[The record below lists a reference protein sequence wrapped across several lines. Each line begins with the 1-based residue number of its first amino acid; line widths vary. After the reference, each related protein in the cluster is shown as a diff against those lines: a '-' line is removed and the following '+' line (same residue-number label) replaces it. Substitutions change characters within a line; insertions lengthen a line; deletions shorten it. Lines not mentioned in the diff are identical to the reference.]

1 MTIGE
6 RIKKKRNE
14 KGFSLRE
21 LAGKVDLSASF
32 LSQIEQGKA
41 SPSIENLKK
50 IANYLEVKVSYLIEE
65 EDEALG
71 SFHIKKEDRKYV
83 ESIDSK
89 TSIALLTSSK
99 IEKNMEPIMYEI
111 KPGGESGRGFF
122 NHNGEEFIY
131 IVEGTLDIYIEDQL
145 TTLNEGDSFYF
156 KSSLNHR
163 FKNNGKKI
171 NKSYMDSN
179 PAYILIEP
187 E

>member
-14 KGFSLRE
+14 KNFSLRE
-21 LAGKVDLSASF
+21 LASKVDLSASF

-65 EDEALG
+65 EDESLG
-71 SFHIKKEDRKYV
+71 SFHIKREDRKFV

-122 NHNGEEFIY
+122 NHNGEEFVY
-131 IVEGTLDIYIEDQL
+131 IIEGSLDIYIEDQL

-163 FKNNGKKI
+163 FKNNGKKLTKAI
-171 NKSYMDSN
+171 WVVT
-179 PAYILIEP
+179 PP
-187 E
+187 TF

>member
-65 EDEALG
+65 EDETLG
-71 SFHIKKEDRKYV
+71 SFHIKKEERKYV

-131 IVEGTLDIYIEDQL
+131 IIEGSLDIYIENQL

-163 FKNNGKKI
+163 FKNNGKKLTKAI
-171 NKSYMDSN
+171 WVVT
-179 PAYILIEP
+179 PP
-187 E
+187 TF

>member
-71 SFHIKKEDRKYV
+71 SFHIKKGDRKYV

-163 FKNNGKKI
+163 FKNNGKKLTKAI
-171 NKSYMDSN
+171 WIVT
-179 PAYILIEP
+179 PP
-187 E
+187 TF

>member
-14 KGFSLRE
+14 KDFSLRE
-21 LAGKVDLSASF
+21 LAAKVDLSASF

-50 IANYLEVKVSYLIEE
+50 IATYLEVKVSYLIED
-65 EDEALG
+65 EDESLG
-71 SFHIKKEDRKYV
+71 SYHIRKEDRRYV

-111 KPGGESGRGFF
+111 KPGGESGRGSF

-156 KSSLNHR
+156 KSTLNHR
-163 FKNNGKKI
+163 FKNNGKKLTKAI
-171 NKSYMDSN
+171 WVVT
-179 PAYILIEP
+179 PP
-187 E
+187 TF

>member
-122 NHNGEEFIY
+122 IHNGEEFIY

-163 FKNNGKKI
+163 FKNNGKKLTKAI
-171 NKSYMDSN
+171 WIVT
-179 PAYILIEP
+179 PP
-187 E
+187 TF

>member
-6 RIKKKRNE
+6 KIKKKRNE
-14 KGFSLRE
+14 KNFSLRE
-21 LAGKVDLSASF
+21 LAAKVDLSASF

-65 EDEALG
+65 EDESLG
-71 SFHIKKEDRKYV
+71 SFCIKKEERKYV

-89 TSIALLTSSK
+89 TTIALLTSSK

-111 KPGGESGRGFF
+111 KPGGESGRGYF

-131 IVEGTLDIYIEDQL
+131 VVEGSLDIYIEDQL

-156 KSSLNHR
+156 KSTLNHR
-163 FKNNGKKI
+163 FKNNGKKLTKVI
-171 NKSYMDSN
+171 WVVT
-179 PAYILIEP
+179 PP
-187 E
+187 TF

>member
-14 KGFSLRE
+14 KDFSLRE
-21 LAGKVDLSASF
+21 LAAKVDLSASF

-65 EDEALG
+65 EDESLG

-131 IVEGTLDIYIEDQL
+131 IIEGTWIYILKINLQL
-145 TTLNEGDSFYF
+145 LMKGIVFI
-156 KSSLNHR
+156 LNHH
-163 FKNNGKKI
+163 
-171 NKSYMDSN
+171 
-179 PAYILIEP
+179 
-187 E
+187 

>member
-14 KGFSLRE
+14 KDFSLRE
-21 LAGKVDLSASF
+21 LAAKVDLSASF

-65 EDEALG
+65 EDESLG

-122 NHNGEEFIY
+122 NHNGKEFIY
-131 IVEGTLDIYIEDQL
+131 IIEGTLDIYIEDQL

-163 FKNNGKKI
+163 FKNNGKKLTKAI
-171 NKSYMDSN
+171 WVVT
-179 PAYILIEP
+179 PP
-187 E
+187 TF

>member
-14 KGFSLRE
+14 KDFSLRE
-21 LAGKVDLSASF
+21 LAAKVDLSASF

-65 EDEALG
+65 EDESLG

-131 IVEGTLDIYIEDQL
+131 IIEGTLDIYIEDQL

-163 FKNNGKKI
+163 FKNNGKKLTKAI
-171 NKSYMDSN
+171 WIVT
-179 PAYILIEP
+179 PP
-187 E
+187 TF

>member
-131 IVEGTLDIYIEDQL
+131 IVERTLDIYIEDQL

-156 KSSLNHR
+156 KCSLNHR
-163 FKNNGKKI
+163 FKNNGKKLTKAI
-171 NKSYMDSN
+171 WIVT
-179 PAYILIEP
+179 PP
-187 E
+187 TF

>member
-6 RIKKKRNE
+6 RIKMKRNE

-21 LAGKVDLSASF
+21 LAGNVDLSASF

-163 FKNNGKKI
+163 FKNNGKKLTKAI
-171 NKSYMDSN
+171 WIVT
-179 PAYILIEP
+179 PP
-187 E
+187 TF

>member
-1 MTIGE
+1 MSSIGE
-6 RIKKKRNE
+6 RIKKSRNDR
-14 KGFSLRE
+14 GLSLRE
-21 LAGKVDLSASF
+21 LATKVELSASF

-163 FKNNGKKI
+163 FKNNGKKLTKAI
-171 NKSYMDSN
+171 WIVT
-179 PAYILIEP
+179 PP
-187 E
+187 TF

>member
-89 TSIALLTSSK
+89 NSIALLTSSK

-163 FKNNGKKI
+163 FKNNGKKLTKAI
-171 NKSYMDSN
+171 WIVT
-179 PAYILIEP
+179 PP
-187 E
+187 TF

>member
-14 KGFSLRE
+14 KDLSLRE
-21 LAGKVDLSASF
+21 LASKVDLSASF

-65 EDEALG
+65 EDETLG
-71 SFHIKKEDRKYV
+71 SYHIRREDRRYV

-111 KPGGESGRGFF
+111 KPGGESGRGSF

-131 IVEGTLDIYIEDQL
+131 IVEGSLDIYIEDQL

-156 KSSLNHR
+156 KSTLNHR
-163 FKNNGKKI
+163 FKNNGKKLTKAI
-171 NKSYMDSN
+171 WVVT
-179 PAYILIEP
+179 PP
-187 E
+187 TF

>member
-6 RIKKKRNE
+6 KIKKHRAE

-21 LAGKVDLSASF
+21 LAKKVELSASF

-50 IANYLEVKVSYLIEE
+50 IANNLEVKVSYLIEE
-65 EDEALG
+65 EEKLETFLVKKDE
-71 SFHIKKEDRKYV
+71 IKYV

-89 TSIALLTSSK
+89 TSIGLLTSSK
-99 IEKNMEPIMYEI
+99 LEKDMEPIIYEI
-111 KPGGESGRGFF
+111 KPGGESGRGSF
-122 NHNGEEFIY
+122 NHPGEEFIY
-131 IVEGTLDIYIEDQL
+131 IIEGSLDIYIENQV

-156 KSSLNHR
+156 KSTLNHR

-171 NKSYMDSN
+171 TKAIWVVS
-179 PAYILIEP
+179 PP
-187 E
+187 TF

>member
-65 EDEALG
+65 EDETLG

-131 IVEGTLDIYIEDQL
+131 IIEGTLDIYIEDQL

-163 FKNNGKKI
+163 FKNNGKKLTKAI
-171 NKSYMDSN
+171 WIVT
-179 PAYILIEP
+179 PP
-187 E
+187 TF

>member
-14 KGFSLRE
+14 KDFSLRE
-21 LAGKVDLSASF
+21 LAAKVDLSASF

-50 IANYLEVKVSYLIEE
+50 LANYLEVKVSYLIEE
-65 EDEALG
+65 EDESLG

-131 IVEGTLDIYIEDQL
+131 IIEGTLDIYIEDQL

-163 FKNNGKKI
+163 FKNNGKKLTKAI
-171 NKSYMDSN
+171 WVVT
-179 PAYILIEP
+179 PP
-187 E
+187 TF

>member
-131 IVEGTLDIYIEDQL
+131 IIEGTLDIYIEDQL

-163 FKNNGKKI
+163 FKNNGKKLTKAI
-171 NKSYMDSN
+171 WIVT
-179 PAYILIEP
+179 PP
-187 E
+187 TF